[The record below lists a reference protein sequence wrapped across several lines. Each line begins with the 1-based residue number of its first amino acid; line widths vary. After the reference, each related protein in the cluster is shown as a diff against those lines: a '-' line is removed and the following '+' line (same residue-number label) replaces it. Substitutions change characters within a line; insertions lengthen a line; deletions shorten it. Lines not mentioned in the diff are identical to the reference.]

1 MNFKH
6 NNFTHRT
13 STYYLIICVSLLS
26 LLITPIKSYA
36 TFQNVYGPA
45 YGTSEPS
52 SAQYCSPGQSVPGV
66 TNTTLYFVPTCTLNV
81 PDNNY
86 VPKSGN
92 YRIVTEVGN
101 AFISSPYVTLKA
113 NAPISQQD
121 ISFPSSGAEYSQWS
135 FGNLCYYVY
144 GNNQYYRLNG
154 FNYTGCKNGSRPPI
168 PPDPPAP
175 PTSCTLNNSNALN
188 VNLGTLDRSLLVTVP
203 GTGSARHIQIPVSC
217 TGDATTID
225 VDMKLSYT
233 PLSVGGKEVVK
244 TSTNGLGVSIIYNNT
259 VLSTT
264 DTTTLSFVPGSNQ
277 LDLAFE
283 AMRDPTVVVGDVATG
298 AFSAS
303 ATLIMTQL

>member
-1 MNFKH
+1 M
-6 NNFTHRT
+6 
-13 STYYLIICVSLLS
+13 
-26 LLITPIKSYA
+26 A
-36 TFQNVYGPA
+36 
-45 YGTSEPS
+45 
-52 SAQYCSPGQSVPGV
+52 
-66 TNTTLYFVPTCTLNV
+66 
-81 PDNNY
+81 
-86 VPKSGN
+86 
-92 YRIVTEVGN
+92 
-101 AFISSPYVTLKA
+101 
-113 NAPISQQD
+113 
-121 ISFPSSGAEYSQWS
+121 
-135 FGNLCYYVY
+135 
-144 GNNQYYRLNG
+144 
-154 FNYTGCKNGSRPPI
+154 
-168 PPDPPAP
+168 
-175 PTSCTLNNSNALN
+175 
-188 VNLGTLDRSLLVTVP
+188 
-203 GTGSARHIQIPVSC
+203 GTGSARDIQIRVSC